1 VGQVHVTPWLNF
13 FPYIFSQLKLQ
24 KLDILFKFINL
35 IIKIFM
41 RYNVIVNKCIRQTD
55 RQTDRRVKMYA
66 GYTITALTLEKNM
79 G

>member
-1 VGQVHVTPWLNF
+1 
-13 FPYIFSQLKLQ
+13 
-24 KLDILFKFINL
+24 
-35 IIKIFM
+35 M